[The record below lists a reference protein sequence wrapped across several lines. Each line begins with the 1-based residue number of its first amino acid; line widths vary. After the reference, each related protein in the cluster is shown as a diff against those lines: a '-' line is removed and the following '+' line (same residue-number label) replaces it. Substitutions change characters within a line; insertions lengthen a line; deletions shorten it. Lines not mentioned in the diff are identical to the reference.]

1 MHSVRALKRAGTMS
15 HAELLTSL
23 SASLEP
29 RLTPEAGVVRKCI
42 EFLIDKEYIERRGK
56 EEVYVYVP

>member
-1 MHSVRALKRAGTMS
+1 MS